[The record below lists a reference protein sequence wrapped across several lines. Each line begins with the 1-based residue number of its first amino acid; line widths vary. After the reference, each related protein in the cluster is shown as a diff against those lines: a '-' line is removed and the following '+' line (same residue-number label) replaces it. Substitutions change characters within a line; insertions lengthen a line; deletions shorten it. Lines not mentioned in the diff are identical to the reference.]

1 MIIQLRATLKGY
13 NRLMLIKIDML
24 IILKPDRLFSH
35 PASRILKLAIIT
47 KVNRV
52 LPVFKKET
60 IERKLT

>member
-1 MIIQLRATLKGY
+1 MIMIIQLRATLKGA
-13 NRLMLIKIDML
+13 MLIMLML

-35 PASRILKLAIIT
+35 PASILKLAIIT

>member
-24 IILKPDRLFSH
+24 IILNPDRLFSH

-60 IERKLT
+60 IEHKLT